1 MFAIAGIVTSP
12 KYRPLLNIGEP
23 FDLLTGNFIEGE
35 NGMHYISGGL
45 NHVTGYGGRGNA
57 GKSAIENFCAL
68 SVLGNYP
75 FDSAALF
82 ADQEPPALSHDRL
95 VSVSKRINGITR
107 EDFLERADADG
118 NPSMPRI
125 ARTDSTIYPGEKLL
139 KLLEDQLHLR
149 ETDKSIIKKQTRLTP
164 FLNHDSS
171 NIGILAP
178 FLPIIDSL
186 SAMPFTHIENLA
198 NDKEIGDKSNN
209 TLEMRASK
217 AKSDLINKFARMP
230 AATGSYWMTTA
241 HMGDKIEMD
250 PHAPPQR
257 KLAFMNNLSF
267 KRVPE
272 NYTILL
278 NNLYIVALPTP
289 LIDKDKRPLYP
300 FPKALANED
309 KDLVLSNV
317 MAVRNKTG
325 PSGYVLPLVVSQ
337 SQGVLIAPSYFHMCR
352 TTGGDFGLDVSPN
365 KQDFFWHLKP
375 EVVFTRKNLVELHDN
390 DYSLLRAGQ
399 ITLQLLQ
406 MKIYPHLQSTCAEY
420 MRTPAKLY
428 KAIKDLGYDW
438 DVLLGHTTSRWA
450 FKRMDKKGKKP
461 LNELE
466 AYKEYGEGKM
476 PLTALDLL
484 KMATGDFRPYWYDE
498 YVSLIQSKPADAEVI
513 AESK

>member
-1 MFAIAGIVTSP
+1 MITISGIELSP
-12 KYRPLLNIGEP
+12 KLRPLLNIGEP
-23 FDLLTGNFIEGE
+23 YDLLTGNFAEGE
-35 NGMHYISGGL
+35 NGMHYINGGL
-45 NHVTGYGGRGNA
+45 NNVSGTGGRGNA
-57 GKSAIENFCAL
+57 GKSLVQNFMAL

-75 FDSAALF
+75 YDSSALF
-82 ADQEPPALSHDRL
+82 ADQEPPALSHTRI
-95 VSVSKRINGITR
+95 VSLSKRIDGIKP
-107 EDFLERADADG
+107 EDFLERKDDEG
-118 NPSMPRI
+118 NPAMPRI

-149 ETDKSIIKKQTRLTP
+149 ETDKSIIKKQTRYTP
-164 FLNHDSS
+164 FLNHDNS
-171 NIGILAP
+171 NIGILSP
-178 FLPIIDSL
+178 FIPIIDSL

-257 KLAFMNNLSF
+257 KLAFMNSITF

-278 NNLYIVALPTP
+278 NNLQIVALPSP
-289 LIDKDKRPLYP
+289 LVDKDKRPLYP

-317 MAVRNKTG
+317 MMVRNKTG

-352 TTGGDFGLDVSPN
+352 TMGNDFGINVSPN
-365 KQDFFWHLKP
+365 KQDFSWQLMP
-375 EVVFTRKNLVELHDN
+375 EVTFTRKNLIELHDGN
-390 DYSLLRAGQ
+390 YALLRAGQ
-399 ITLQLLQ
+399 ITVQLLQ
-406 MKIYPHLQSTCAEY
+406 MKIYPHLQATCAEY
-420 MRTPAKLY
+420 MRTPTKLY
-428 KAIKDLGYDW
+428 NAIKELGYDW
-438 DVLLGHTTSRWA
+438 DILLGHTTSRWA
-450 FKRMDKKGKKP
+450 FKRMDKKGKKL

-466 AYKEYGEGKM
+466 TYKEYGDNRM

-484 KMATGDFRPYWYDE
+484 KMAAGEFRPYWYDE
-498 YVSLIQSKPADAEVI
+498 YVSLVKAKPADAEVV
-513 AESK
+513 AEK